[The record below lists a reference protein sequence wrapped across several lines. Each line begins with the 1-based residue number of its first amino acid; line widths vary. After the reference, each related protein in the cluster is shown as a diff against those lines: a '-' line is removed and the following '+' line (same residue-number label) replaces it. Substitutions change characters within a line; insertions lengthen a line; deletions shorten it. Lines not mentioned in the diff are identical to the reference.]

1 MSPRAWPLG
10 RRLAFAAVAA
20 YLVAFMLEL
29 SSGGSKPDAV
39 GWREPWLSLGAQGFL
54 MGLVVGGWA
63 GVLLAPIPF
72 LLTPETVRWI
82 RDALVDLRRG
92 EAFLAYAALFYLV
105 PLLLTIYAASLGG
118 VVVGWLLWGR
128 RRRS

>member
-1 MSPRAWPLG
+1 
-10 RRLAFAAVAA
+10 
-20 YLVAFMLEL
+20 
-29 SSGGSKPDAV
+29 
-39 GWREPWLSLGAQGFL
+39 
-54 MGLVVGGWA
+54 MGLVVCWWA

>member
-10 RRLAFAAVAA
+10 RRLAFAAVVA
-20 YLVAFMLEL
+20 YLAAFVLEL

-39 GWREPWLSLGAQGFL
+39 GWRDPWLALSTQGFV
-54 MGLVVGGWA
+54 MGLVGGWV
-63 GVLLAPIPF
+63 GVVLAPVPF

-92 EAFLAYAALFYLV
+92 ETFLAYAALFYLV
-105 PLLLTIYAASLGG
+105 PLVLAIYAAGLTGA
-118 VVVGWLLWGR
+118 VVGWLFWGR